1 MTGTLG
7 GTPVCMPR
15 QQVLD
20 FKYAQPE
27 VDIWASAA
35 TLYHML
41 TGFYPRDFGEM
52 DPFVTILQI
61 APVPIRQR
69 GVSLP
74 KPLADLIDLALI
86 DNPQIYFRNAKAFK
100 MALLSV
106 M

>member
-1 MTGTLG
+1 
-7 GTPVCMPR
+7 
-15 QQVLD
+15 
-20 FKYAQPE
+20 
-27 VDIWASAA
+27 
-35 TLYHML
+35 ML